1 MGLYPCQP
9 VSGTYVANLVRSHFP
24 SQYWTTMVAI
34 AYAESTFYPCAIS
47 AGGSIGLW
55 QVKPTS
61 ANMSESTL
69 LNPQYNAAGAA
80 YVLLHSSSPGLQ
92 NWGSYNSGVY
102 RQFLGTA
109 QTYINQTAPVSNPRS
124 QAAPV
129 LTIAPS
135 FGASGSAS
143 VTPGGRINGT
153 LRLSVAHGTVSYKVT
168 MWVTPTYNTT
178 YPTSTTTTGSTTN
191 TTVAVNQS
199 LIAPLPSPE
208 IIRSYQQIHSGS
220 IPFHYTV
227 NWTVTDQTGASKTVS
242 AGQVVTLTVQ

>member
-1 MGLYPCQP
+1 MGTYAVTPQGLY
-9 VSGTYVANLVRSHFP
+9 AARLVREYWP
-24 SQYWTTMVAI
+24 SSLWTTAVAI
-34 AYAESTFYPCAIS
+34 ADIESVFNPSIVNASTGA
-47 AGGSIGLW
+47 AGLFQLEYWLHSWMGLNA
-55 QVKPTS
+55 QT
-61 ANMSESTL
+61 A
-69 LNPQYNAAGAA
+69 LNPVLNTKAA
-80 YVLLHSSSPGLQ
+80 YGLYQRHGLSPWAGDGYQ
-92 NWGSYNSGVY
+92 SY
-102 RQFLGTA
+102 LGIA
-109 QTYINQTAPVSNPRS
+109 QTLINQTAPVSPPRS

-129 LTIAPS
+129 LSVSPS

-178 YPTSTTTTGSTTN
+178 YPTSTTATGSATN
-191 TTVAVNQS
+191 TIVNVNQS

-208 IIRSYQQIHSGS
+208 IIRSYQQIHSG
-220 IPFHYTV
+220 PVTFHYTV